1 MIRPIPLE
9 ASPPSPC
16 THPVSD
22 LSCPKA
28 KRCERCSDLVCDC
41 GAEVDLALTVAC
53 PTCRAPQ
60 GAECRARRG
69 GRAGGYR
76 PYLGHH
82 VERRM
87 LAAGMCL
94 TCEGAGSVVVY
105 DQHGIADRDGC
116 PSCGS
121 TGRSS

>member
-1 MIRPIPLE
+1 MIRAVLLE
-9 ASPPSPC
+9 PAPC
-16 THPVSD
+16 THLVTD
-22 LSCPKA
+22 AACPTARKCGA
-28 KRCERCSDLVCDC
+28 CGEWRCDC
-41 GAEVDLALTVAC
+41 AADADPALSVAC

-94 TCEGAGSVVVY
+94 TCEGAGSVVM
-105 DQHGIADRDGC
+105 DGDREDC
-116 PSCGS
+116 PSCQGS
-121 TGRSS
+121 GRAS

>member
-1 MIRPIPLE
+1 MSRPVLLS
-9 ASPPSPC
+9 SPPPC
-16 THPVSD
+16 THISSD
-22 LSCPKA
+22 LSCPQA

-94 TCEGAGSVVVY
+94 TCEGAGSVVM
-105 DQHGIADRDGC
+105 DGDREDC
-116 PSCGS
+116 PSCQGS
-121 TGRSS
+121 GRAS